1 MKVVTLTTI
10 ASRRDLGNLV
20 KHLESQ
26 SVCPDY
32 SVIVDDTPE
41 GDVERLLIDYAKQ
54 CHKYVL
60 VRSESRGRSS
70 ALNAGMAEISNGD
83 LVAIWDADDHYFTD
97 RISVMRKT
105 SENFTGEHSEKI
117 VIQKIIYPT
126 LFGCQVRPL
135 KPHQTVVD
143 FRRGVLA
150 GDSRVAFPS
159 FAFVK
164 SPNTPSFDEAISAS
178 VDFVWLSQL
187 VKQSIELHVDQNPVG
202 VYSRIRGS
210 ISSRKRLR
218 QYSNVYASA
227 KTQNRAKYIL
237 GLASLMLSA
246 PIRHLESLGFITN
259 RCVKKFCSCE

>member
-10 ASRRDLGNLV
+10 ANTEDLGNLV

-26 SVCPDY
+26 SACPDY
-32 SVIVDDTPE
+32 SVIVDDTTD
-41 GDVERLLIDYAKQ
+41 GDIERLLIDYAKQ
-54 CHKYVL
+54 FHKYVL

-70 ALNAGMAEISNGD
+70 SLNAGLAEISNGD
-83 LVAIWDADDHYFTD
+83 LVAIWDADDHYFPD
-97 RISVMRKT
+97 RISLLRKT
-105 SENFTGEHSEKI
+105 SEMFTGEHSEKI
-117 VIQKIIYPT
+117 VIQRIIYPT

-135 KPHQTVVD
+135 KPHQTVFD

-164 SPNTPSFDEAISAS
+164 SPNTPSFDEVISAS

-187 VKQSIELHVDQNPVG
+187 VKQALELHVDQNPVG

-210 ISSRKRLR
+210 ISSRKRFM
-218 QYSNVYASA
+218 QYSNVYAST
-227 KTQNRAKYIL
+227 KTKNRSRCVL
-237 GLASLMLSA
+237 GLALLMLSA
-246 PIRHLESLGFITN
+246 PIRRMESLGFITN